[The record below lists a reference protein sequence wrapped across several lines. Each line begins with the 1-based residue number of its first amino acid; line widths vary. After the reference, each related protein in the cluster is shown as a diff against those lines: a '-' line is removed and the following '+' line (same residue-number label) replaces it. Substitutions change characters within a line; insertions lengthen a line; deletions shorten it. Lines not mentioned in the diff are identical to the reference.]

1 MTLNLLKGH
10 YFFTPK
16 TKFIPQQIIVVQ
28 KRGTALGSAFGGGG
42 EFYLARRGLEKKL
55 FFVTIFL
62 GILFIA
68 LALLGLIL

>member
-1 MTLNLLKGH
+1 MKNYLL
-10 YFFTPK
+10 
-16 TKFIPQQIIVVQ
+16 ISQIVVSVFLILAILLQ
-28 KRGTALGSAFGGGG
+28 KRGAALGSAFGGGG

-68 LALLGLIL
+68 LALAGLIL

>member
-1 MTLNLLKGH
+1 MKNYLL
-10 YFFTPK
+10 
-16 TKFIPQQIIVVQ
+16 ISQIVVSVFLILAILFQ